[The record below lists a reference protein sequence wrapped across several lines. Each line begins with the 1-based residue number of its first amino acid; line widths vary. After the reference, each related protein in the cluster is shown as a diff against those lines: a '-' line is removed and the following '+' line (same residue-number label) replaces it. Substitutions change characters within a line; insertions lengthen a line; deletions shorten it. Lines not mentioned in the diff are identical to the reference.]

1 MYVATG
7 AEMRRIDQSAIND
20 FLVPEIVLM
29 ENAAASFVET
39 LKKTVADLS
48 RKKVLILA
56 GCGNNGGDGL
66 AIARHLHNKDV
77 TVKVF
82 LIEERELSPSAA
94 ANLAMLEKLEVK
106 IYRLNSE
113 KSTQLLQAAIN
124 YEDIVIDAIYGTGL
138 SRELS
143 ALTQKVLNMV
153 NKRDF
158 LRIAVD
164 IPSGLSSDNGEVMGA
179 AFRADYTF
187 ALALPKLGFYV
198 GEGTDYTGEVKICD
212 INISPEI
219 VEEVRPSVMCID
231 EDYAAK
237 HLKNR
242 LVNGHKGSYGHL
254 LILAGSRGMSGAAV
268 MVAKAA
274 WRSGVGLVTA
284 FVSEDIHEI
293 VAISTP
299 ESMVRVRDEDWTAQL
314 ANKSAIVIGPGLGQD
329 AQTEEVLRE
338 CLEKSTVPVLVDAD
352 ALNMIANH
360 PEWLKIGENVKIL
373 TPHPGE
379 MARLCKV
386 TTAEI
391 QNNRLKYARELAKA
405 HNVWVVLKGN
415 KTVIAAPNGEV
426 WFNTI
431 DSAALSV
438 AGSGDVLSGIIGALL
453 AQGYSADEACL
464 LGVNLHGRAG
474 VYVAQTIGAVS
485 SKAEDIIEALPQVIR
500 GVAHV

>member
-1 MYVATG
+1 
-7 AEMRRIDQSAIND
+7 
-20 FLVPEIVLM
+20 M

-94 ANLAMLEKLEVK
+94 ANLAMIEKLEVK

-198 GEGTDYTGEVKICD
+198 GEGADYTGEVKICD

-268 MVAKAA
+268 MAAKAA

-299 ESMVRVRDEDWTAQL
+299 ESMVRVRDEDWDC
-314 ANKSAIVIGPGLGQD
+314 AIS
-329 AQTEEVLRE
+329 E
-338 CLEKSTVPVLVDAD
+338 
-352 ALNMIANH
+352 
-360 PEWLKIGENVKIL
+360 
-373 TPHPGE
+373 
-379 MARLCKV
+379 
-386 TTAEI
+386 
-391 QNNRLKYARELAKA
+391 
-405 HNVWVVLKGN
+405 
-415 KTVIAAPNGEV
+415 
-426 WFNTI
+426 
-431 DSAALSV
+431 
-438 AGSGDVLSGIIGALL
+438 
-453 AQGYSADEACL
+453 
-464 LGVNLHGRAG
+464 
-474 VYVAQTIGAVS
+474 
-485 SKAEDIIEALPQVIR
+485 
-500 GVAHV
+500 